1 MGFYKPGANHPTDPR
16 MARLH
21 KIIWTLIFGGL
32 LTLVL
37 GVFVGKTD
45 DVIGWIMMGA
55 GCLMTVIGAVLIYV
69 RSTLS
74 SEPSKPL

>member
-16 MARLH
+16 TARLH

-45 DVIGWIMMGA
+45 DATGWIMMAA
-55 GCLMTVIGAVLIYV
+55 GGVMTVAGAVLIYV
-69 RSTLS
+69 RSTMTPHS
-74 SEPSKPL
+74 

>member
-32 LTLVL
+32 LTVIL
-37 GVFVGKTD
+37 GIFVGKTD
-45 DVIGWIMMGA
+45 DVIGWTMIVMGSVMAGA
-55 GCLMTVIGAVLIYV
+55 GTVLIYV
-69 RSTLS
+69 RSTMTS
-74 SEPSKPL
+74 DS

>member
-32 LTLVL
+32 LIVIL
-37 GVFVGKTD
+37 GIFVGKTD
-45 DVIGWIMMGA
+45 DATGWVMIATGCVMTAVGA
-55 GCLMTVIGAVLIYV
+55 ILIYV
-69 RSTLS
+69 RSTMTS
-74 SEPSKPL
+74 DS